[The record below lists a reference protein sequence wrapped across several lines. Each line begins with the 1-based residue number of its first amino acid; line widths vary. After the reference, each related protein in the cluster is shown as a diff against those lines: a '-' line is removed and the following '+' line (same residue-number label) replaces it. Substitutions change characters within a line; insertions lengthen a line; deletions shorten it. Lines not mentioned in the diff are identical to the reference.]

1 MYLSLIKKCRQQ
13 EKTYLDSIV
22 EKYAFVFNP
31 VMLI

>member
-13 EKTYLDSIV
+13 EKTYLIV
-22 EKYAFVFNP
+22 LWKNKLLYFNP